1 MFSTKRGVVMG
12 AVLVFLA
19 GSSVCVQA
27 GSQEQS
33 GKQAD
38 KKAQETGEKTSK
50 SAEEAGEEA
59 IK

>member
-1 MFSTKRGVVMG
+1 MG